1 MLWTIKDHF
10 SVNMADIMALN
21 LQLKKK
27 SRLLCIN
34 TVFSMCPLALSL
46 AESSGQGKK
55 KKKKENRENQSKN
68 TIWLTAYE
76 QVTAKV

>member
-34 TVFSMCPLALSL
+34 IVFSTCPLALSL

>member
-1 MLWTIKDHF
+1 
-10 SVNMADIMALN
+10 MADIMALN

-34 TVFSMCPLALSL
+34 TVFSTCPLALSL

-55 KKKKENRENQSKN
+55 KKRKKIGK
-68 TIWLTAYE
+68 TK
-76 QVTAKV
+76 AKIQFD

>member
-1 MLWTIKDHF
+1 
-10 SVNMADIMALN
+10 MADIMALN

-34 TVFSMCPLALSL
+34 TVFSTCPLALSL

-68 TIWLTAYE
+68 TI
-76 QVTAKV
+76 